1 MMTLLIFLSSVNS
14 KFFQVLSVVIFRI
27 ITMSFQKKIIFS
39 NSMNVFIFSFLN
51 FDTLIHQMWLLL
63 SPKSQFEISITYLSP
78 SFLHPPYPAHEK
90 ISNKTCH
97 RFLSSSQAQIHQG
110 ALSTLNAT
118 PPASYVSPCFVV
130 NVSKLK
136 VHNIFFYARIQ
147 SELTCRSL
155 SSSICVSLP
164 VSVSVRV
171 WLSSVFLL
179 QIWKMMMNNEVMNKW
194 RGLKYGVGSRK
205 ESDFLFAFFISHP
218 SSS

>member
-1 MMTLLIFLSSVNS
+1 MFMAFLYKMFLFFIFVIFRRFLMNLLIFLSSVNS

-27 ITMSFQKKIIFS
+27 ITMYFQKKIIFS

-78 SFLHPPYPAHEK
+78 SFLRPPYPAHEK

-97 RFLSSSQAQIHQG
+97 RFLSSSQAEIHQG

-136 VHNIFFYARIQ
+136 VHNIFFLRPHSKRTYLSKSIFFNMREVAC
-147 SELTCRSL
+147 ECECACVALVCF
-155 SSSICVSLP
+155 SSSNMKNDDE
-164 VSVSVRV
+164 
-171 WLSSVFLL
+171 
-179 QIWKMMMNNEVMNKW
+179 Q
-194 RGLKYGVGSRK
+194 
-205 ESDFLFAFFISHP
+205 
-218 SSS
+218 